1 MLTVALT
8 GGLATGKST
17 VGRMFAELG
26 CELVEAD
33 RLGHEVLAGPGRA
46 ATVELFGGGI
56 CHPDGSINRRA
67 LGAVVFAD
75 PAKLARLNAIV
86 HPLVEKL
93 REERFLAIF
102 ARDPHA
108 IVLYE
113 AAIHIETGLYKRFA
127 RVVLV
132 SCDEETQIRRAMER
146 SGWTREET
154 VDRIRRQMPLAE
166 KRKFAD
172 YVIDTSVSLDDT
184 RRQTGEIYNELR
196 ALLE

>member
-17 VGRMFAELG
+17 VGRMFVELG

-33 RLGHEVLAGPGRA
+33 RLGHEVLAGAGRE
-46 ATVELFGGGI
+46 ATVALFGAGI

-75 PAKLARLNAIV
+75 PAKLAKLNAIV

-93 REERFLAIF
+93 RAERFLAIF
-102 ARDPHA
+102 DRDPHA

-113 AAIHIETGLYKRFA
+113 AAIHIETGLYKQFA

-132 SCDEETQIRRAMER
+132 TCDEETQIRRAMER
-146 SGWTREET
+146 SQWTREET
-154 VDRIRRQMPLAE
+154 LGRLRRQMPLAE

-172 YVIDTSVSLDDT
+172 YVIDTSISLDDT
-184 RRQTGEIYNELR
+184 RRQAEETYNDLR

>member
-1 MLTVALT
+1 
-8 GGLATGKST
+8 
-17 VGRMFAELG
+17 MFVELG

-33 RLGHEVLAGPGRA
+33 RLGHEVLAGPGRE
-46 ATVELFGGGI
+46 ATVALFGAGI

-75 PAKLARLNAIV
+75 PAKLAKLNAIV

-93 REERFLAIF
+93 REERLVAIF
-102 ARDPHA
+102 DRDPHA

-113 AAIHIETGLYKRFA
+113 AAIHIETGLYKQFA

-132 SCDEETQIRRAMER
+132 TCDEETQIRRAMER
-146 SGWTREET
+146 SQWTREET
-154 VDRIRRQMPLAE
+154 LGRLRRQMPLAE

-184 RRQTGEIYNELR
+184 RRQAEETYNDLR

>member
-33 RLGHEVLAGPGRA
+33 KLGHEVLAGPGRE
-46 ATVELFGGGI
+46 ATVALFGEGI

-75 PAKLARLNAIV
+75 AAKLAKLNAIV
-86 HPLVEKL
+86 HPLVEEL
-93 REERFLAIF
+93 REQRFVEIF
-102 ARDPHA
+102 ERDPHA

-113 AAIHIETGLYKRFA
+113 AAIHIETGLYKQFA
-127 RVVLV
+127 RVVLAT
-132 SCDEETQIRRAMER
+132 CDEETQISRAMAR
-146 SGWTREET
+146 SQWTREET
-154 VDRIRRQMPLAE
+154 VARIRRQMPLAE

-172 YVIDTSVSLDDT
+172 YVIDTSISLDDV
-184 RRQTGEIYNELR
+184 RRQVGETYNELR
-196 ALLE
+196 ALQE

>member
-17 VGRMFAELG
+17 VGRMFVELG

-33 RLGHEVLAGPGRA
+33 RLGHEVLAGPGRE

-56 CHPDGSINRRA
+56 CQADGSIDRRA

-86 HPLVEKL
+86 HPLVEEL
-93 REERFLAIF
+93 REARFVEIF
-102 ARDPHA
+102 ERDPHA

-113 AAIHIETGLYKRFA
+113 AAIHIETGIYKQFA

-132 SCDEETQIRRAMER
+132 SCDEETQILRAMAR
-146 SGWTREET
+146 SQWTREEALA
-154 VDRIRRQMPLAE
+154 RIRRQMPLVE

-172 YVIDTSVSLDDT
+172 YVIDTSISLDDT
-184 RRQTGEIYNELR
+184 RRQIEETYNELR
-196 ALLE
+196 ALQE

>member
-33 RLGHEVLAGPGRA
+33 RLGHEVLAGPGRN
-46 ATVELFGGGI
+46 ATVELFGEEI

-67 LGAVVFAD
+67 LGAVVFQD
-75 PAKLARLNAIV
+75 PAKLAKLNAIV
-86 HPLVEKL
+86 HPLVEEL
-93 REERFLAIF
+93 RKREFLTIYE
-102 ARDPHA
+102 RDPHA

-113 AAIHIETGLYKRFA
+113 AAIHIETGLYKQFA

-132 SCDEETQIRRAMER
+132 TCDEETQISRAMAR
-146 SGWTREET
+146 SQWTREEALA
-154 VDRIRRQMPLAE
+154 RIRRQMPLGE

-172 YVIDTSVSLDDT
+172 YVIDTSVSLDDA
-184 RRQTGEIYNELR
+184 RRQVEETYNDLR
-196 ALLE
+196 ALQE

>member
-17 VGRMFAELG
+17 VGRMFGELG

-33 RLGHEVLAGPGRA
+33 RLGHEVLAGPGRE
-46 ATVELFGGGI
+46 ATVAVFGAGI

-75 PAKLARLNAIV
+75 PAKLAKLNAIV

-113 AAIHIETGLYKRFA
+113 AAIHIETGLYKQFA

-132 SCDEETQIRRAMER
+132 TCDEETQIRRAMER
-146 SGWTREET
+146 SQWTREET
-154 VDRIRRQMPLAE
+154 LARLRRQMPLAE

-184 RRQTGEIYNELR
+184 RRQAEEIYNDLR

>member
-17 VGRMFAELG
+17 VGRMFGELG

-33 RLGHEVLAGPGRA
+33 RLGHEVLAGPGRT
-46 ATVELFGGGI
+46 ATVALFGAGI

-75 PAKLARLNAIV
+75 PAKLAKLNAIV

-113 AAIHIETGLYKRFA
+113 AAIHIETGLYKQFA

-132 SCDEETQIRRAMER
+132 TCDEETQIRRAMER
-146 SGWTREET
+146 SQWTREET
-154 VDRIRRQMPLAE
+154 LARLRRQMPLAE

-184 RRQTGEIYNELR
+184 RRQAEEIYNDLR

>member
-17 VGRMFAELG
+17 VGRMFVELG

-33 RLGHEVLAGPGRA
+33 RLGHEVLAGPGRE
-46 ATVELFGGGI
+46 ATVALFGAGI

-75 PAKLARLNAIV
+75 PAKLAKLNAIV

-93 REERFLAIF
+93 REERLVAIF
-102 ARDPHA
+102 DRDPHA

-113 AAIHIETGLYKRFA
+113 AAIHIETGLYKQFA

-132 SCDEETQIRRAMER
+132 TCDEETQIRRAMER
-146 SGWTREET
+146 SQWTREET
-154 VDRIRRQMPLAE
+154 LGRLRRQMPLAE

-184 RRQTGEIYNELR
+184 RRQAEETYNDLR